1 MAINGVTFGTQ
12 HSLDDLN
19 LILSKI
25 DIPPAKPKTSYI
37 DIPGGNGSIDLTEAN
52 GEIVYEDR
60 TLSFTFTV
68 HPDESA
74 TFDEVRSDISNQLNG
89 QNCKITLDKDD
100 DYYFYGRVTVDD
112 YRTNKKVNEI
122 AVKAR
127 VQPYKYKQ
135 NPTMVKF
142 ALSAQAKTVNISNS
156 RKSVSPTVTVSEGG
170 SASVEYE
177 GNTFTFTAGT
187 QRNAD
192 LRFTAGN
199 NRVKISGSGTITFIY
214 QEGSL

>member
-19 LILSKI
+19 LILSKV

-37 DIPGGNGSIDLTEAN
+37 DIPGGNGSIDLTEAG

-122 AVKAR
+122 TVKAR

>member
-19 LILSKI
+19 LILSKV
-25 DIPPAKPKTSYI
+25 DIPPAKPKTRYI

-122 AVKAR
+122 TVKAR

>member
-19 LILSKI
+19 LILSKV

-122 AVKAR
+122 TVKAR

-135 NPTMVKF
+135 HPTMVKF

>member
-60 TLSFTFTV
+60 TLSFTFIV

-199 NRVKISGSGTITFIY
+199 NPVKISGSGTITFIY

>member
-170 SASVEYE
+170 SASVE
-177 GNTFTFTAGT
+177 
-187 QRNAD
+187 
-192 LRFTAGN
+192 
-199 NRVKISGSGTITFIY
+199 
-214 QEGSL
+214 